1 MKDHQAYKDRVQQEF
16 DRWYRPD
23 LMPVPLT
30 EEQMDHV
37 MSVGVSVLETRD
49 GGIPGGSFVQ
59 AIVKNDLSGSY
70 TRADSTNRRVIPFYI
85 ILKDHVT
92 I

>member
-1 MKDHQAYKDRVQQEF
+1 MKDIQEYKDRVQQEF
-16 DRWYRPD
+16 EDWYGRQ
-23 LMPVPLT
+23 MKVTLT
-30 EEQMDHV
+30 EEEMDHV
-37 MSVGVSVLETRD
+37 TSVGVSVLQTRD

-59 AIVKNDLSGSY
+59 SIVKNDLSGSY
-70 TRADSTNRRVIPFYI
+70 NRADSTNRKVIPFYI

>member
-1 MKDHQAYKDRVQQEF
+1 MKDIQAYKDRVQQEF
-16 DRWYRPD
+16 EEWYRRAP
-23 LMPVPLT
+23 METLT
-30 EEQMDHV
+30 EEETNHV
-37 MSVGVSVLETRD
+37 ISVGVSVLQTRD

-70 TRADSTNRRVIPFYI
+70 NRADSTNSRVIPFYI

>member
-1 MKDHQAYKDRVQQEF
+1 MKDIQEYKDRVQQEF
-16 DRWYRPD
+16 NDWYGRQ
-23 LMPVPLT
+23 MKVTLT
-30 EEQMDHV
+30 EEEMDHV
-37 MSVGVSVLETRD
+37 TSVGVSVLQTRD

-59 AIVKNDLSGSY
+59 SIVKNDLSGSY
-70 TRADSTNRRVIPFYI
+70 NRADSTNRKVIPFYI

>member
-1 MKDHQAYKDRVQQEF
+1 MKDIQEYKDRVQQEF
-16 DRWYRPD
+16 EEWYRRAP
-23 LMPVPLT
+23 METLT
-30 EEQMDHV
+30 EEEISHV
-37 MSVGVSVLETRD
+37 TSVGVSVLQTRD

-70 TRADSTNRRVIPFYI
+70 NRADSTNLRVIPFYI
-85 ILKDHVT
+85 TLKDHVT

>member
-1 MKDHQAYKDRVQQEF
+1 MKDIQAYKDRVQQEF
-16 DRWYRPD
+16 EDWYRRAP
-23 LMPVPLT
+23 METLT
-30 EEQMDHV
+30 EEEISHV
-37 MSVGVSVLETRD
+37 TSVGVSVLQTRD

-70 TRADSTNRRVIPFYI
+70 NRADSTNLRVIPFYI

>member
-1 MKDHQAYKDRVQQEF
+1 MKDIQAYRDRVQQEF
-16 DRWYRPD
+16 DQWYSNQMR
-23 LMPVPLT
+23 VTLT
-30 EEQMDHV
+30 EEEMAHV
-37 MSVGVSVLETRD
+37 KSIGVSVLQTRD

-59 AIVKNDLSGSY
+59 AVVKNDLSGSY
-70 TRADSTNRRVIPFYI
+70 NRADSTNSKVIPFYI

>member
-1 MKDHQAYKDRVQQEF
+1 MKDIQAYKDRVQQEF
-16 DRWYRPD
+16 EDWYRRAP
-23 LMPVPLT
+23 METLT
-30 EEQMDHV
+30 EEEISHV
-37 MSVGVSVLETRD
+37 TSVGVSVLQTRD

-70 TRADSTNRRVIPFYI
+70 NRADSTNRKVIPFYI
-85 ILKDHVT
+85 TLKDHVT

>member
-16 DRWYRPD
+16 DRWYTSQTTTT
-23 LMPVPLT
+23 LT
-30 EEQMDHV
+30 AEEMDHV

-49 GGIPGGSFVQ
+49 GGTPGGSFVQ
-59 AIVKNDLSGSY
+59 AIVHNDLSGSY

-85 ILKDHVT
+85 TLKDHV
-92 I
+92 II